1 MSPGS
6 GHHGGH
12 ERPTVEPVQGT
23 RTRPTALRW
32 LWYAYGGGL
41 PRELSPWV
49 LADATRR
56 TWIVRHVARAVAQ
69 LLPFVIACLFVPV
82 PFGYRLSAAVGG
94 LFIGLMWNVAFMTEA
109 IEHRVVKAGFE
120 PGLAARLREERS
132 RREQEE
138 RRSPYRRDGAGSFD

>member
-1 MSPGS
+1 MRGPRSRPSPL
-6 GHHGGH
+6 
-12 ERPTVEPVQGT
+12 Q
-23 RTRPTALRW
+23 W

-69 LLPFVIACLFVPV
+69 LLPLVVACLFVPV

-94 LFIGLMWNVAFMTEA
+94 LLIGLFWNAAFMTEA
-109 IEHRVVKAGFE
+109 IEHRVVKAGYA
-120 PGLAARLREERS
+120 PGLAADLREERS
-132 RREQEE
+132 EREQLE
-138 RRSPYRRDGAGSFD
+138 RRSPYRRGGAGSFD

>member
-1 MSPGS
+1 
-6 GHHGGH
+6 
-12 ERPTVEPVQGT
+12 VQGT
-23 RTRPTALRW
+23 HIRPSPPQW

-41 PRELSPWV
+41 PRKLSPWV

-56 TWIVRHVARAVAQ
+56 TWIVRHVARALAQ

-94 LFIGLMWNVAFMTEA
+94 LFIGLLWNAAFMTEA
-109 IEHRVVKAGFE
+109 IEHRVVKAGYE

-132 RREQEE
+132 EREHLE
-138 RRSPYRRDGAGSFD
+138 RRSPYRRDGSGSFD